1 MFVSSD
7 GQGQEI
13 LRSQSSKSR
22 MKVLEISD
30 FNDEETWDY
39 LRLMLSSTVVNK
51 MEEEL
56 KNAISTVTGGR
67 IINLLEVV
75 RIILKNKP
83 LSNATTEIL
92 NTAEEDLNDAG
103 MNDSTDYRY
112 NKLWELSIL
121 LLKKKSIPNSKAHD
135 LLNNLY
141 PKMRKSNVFSYHRDD
156 DTITFQSTAHKTIVE
171 KRLKQKNSNNFY
183 NWLITNVLGYISR

>member
-1 MFVSSD
+1 MSSD

-39 LRLMLSSTVVNK
+39 LRVMLSPTVVNK
-51 MEEEL
+51 MEKEL
-56 KNAISTVTGGR
+56 KDAISTVTGGR
-67 IINLLEVV
+67 ILNLQKVV

-92 NTAEEDLNDAG
+92 KTAEEDLNDAG

-121 LLKKKSIPNSKAHD
+121 LLKEKSVPNSKAHD

-141 PKMRKSNVFSYHRDD
+141 PKMRKSNMFSYHRDD
-156 DTITFQSTAHKTIVE
+156 DTITFQSNAHKTIVE
-171 KRLKQKNSNNFY
+171 KKLKEKNSNSIY

>member
-1 MFVSSD
+1 
-7 GQGQEI
+7 
-13 LRSQSSKSR
+13 
-22 MKVLEISD
+22 
-30 FNDEETWDY
+30 
-39 LRLMLSSTVVNK
+39 
-51 MEEEL
+51 
-56 KNAISTVTGGR
+56 
-67 IINLLEVV
+67 
-75 RIILKNKP
+75 
-83 LSNATTEIL
+83 
-92 NTAEEDLNDAG
+92 

-171 KRLKQKNSNNFY
+171 KQIKEKKSNSFY
-183 NWLITNVLGYISR
+183 NWLITTVFG